1 MATGGLE
8 MNGYPPSAVALSE
21 EGSWP
26 KPEDPFQSQG
36 AKCTRTG
43 PLVPGSLAFS
53 VTNQYLAL

>member
-1 MATGGLE
+1 
-8 MNGYPPSAVALSE
+8 MNGYPPSAVVPSE

-26 KPEDPFQSQG
+26 NPEDPFQSQG

-53 VTNQYLAL
+53 VTNQYRAL